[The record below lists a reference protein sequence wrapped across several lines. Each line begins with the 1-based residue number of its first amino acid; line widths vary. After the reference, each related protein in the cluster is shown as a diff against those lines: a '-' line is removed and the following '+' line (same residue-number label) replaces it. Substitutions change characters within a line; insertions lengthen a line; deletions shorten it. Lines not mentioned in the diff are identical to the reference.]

1 MSTPSDQPSKDSVS
15 ATSPYSG
22 SDALEDTASSVV
34 GMGAPPRV
42 SVQFVRADAPLSA
55 PTQAILNAP
64 NTTYARRLRNV
75 RSHSVSPRPRRTF
88 SPSSLSV
95 AQRRAQTAE
104 MKADTALSHAGAL
117 TDQTIRA
124 QSAAAEAISTAQS
137 VREQVESRMMEF
149 SRQAEIS
156 ASSAKGEMVEQ
167 LERVVAQTEAQTSH
181 TAARVVHQLEQDIQ
195 VAASSATATSENLT
209 RAAVADVRRDIQAQ
223 LEQNRAD
230 SQRRDAE
237 SKVKVDKIAADL
249 ATLTEQL
256 NQFKPASTSDVM
268 GSQLLLSSTVE
279 DRLSL
284 QSQRIDTVSESAQQ
298 AHKTAQDNAE
308 ILHTLLVGMENLG
321 ENVKQLREQIVS
333 WEEPGE
339 QEVLDDLL
347 KEVPLV
353 PLSPEQSQPIDK
365 SPTVTAEIPVM
376 NTPTL
381 FPPSTGPVFAFTDA
395 ELQEMQK
402 RVAALKNPE
411 KEQWVLAEGHRKP
424 YPGAPVDVPG
434 SSAGVNQ
441 PNTTEEQPRRI
452 TPIPVSIP
460 ISPIMTPAEVGKRF
474 RERDAQQEEQF
485 QKLAEKFQKE
495 REKGTETKSGD
506 NEDQDQSSG
515 TNGSTI
521 GHTYIPPAEGERIQN
536 EVRATVHQMFPG
548 IHMSTIHNS
557 KFGKSGMSTV
567 NQASSEETSEP
578 LAIAGSEVSVASTSN
593 NGGNA
598 VEFSRLSQQV
608 GAAAQP
614 QPFAT
619 AQWKP
624 KEPPCFYG
632 RSSEDVHTW
641 TSLVRHYLAFM
652 GGSDAQQVS
661 YAVTLLR
668 EHAHEWFMGYERR
681 NHHLPRDWAS
691 LASALLER
699 FGSNI
704 RSQEAQSQLMSVS
717 QGTRPVR
724 EYASQFELLMGRL
737 DSFDEGMLLNQ
748 FIWGLQPELAR
759 SVSLHYPKS
768 IAQAVSLAETTELAT
783 KASRRPMAKGGQSGR
798 APMQQNRG
806 RGQWRGNRGR
816 SGRRGG
822 GGRSTYR
829 GGNRGGRGST
839 GSVNFDP
846 LACYQCGVRG
856 HLARNCPQ
864 SGAAQSQGSG
874 NAVPSRGSF
883 MRSGQKGPR
892 GRGRGRSVRFGGL
905 NVLYDEAGNE
915 YPVDDAGQ
923 LYVPL
928 GAEQAVID
936 GVNEEE
942 IENPTKN

>member
-1 MSTPSDQPSKDSVS
+1 
-15 ATSPYSG
+15 
-22 SDALEDTASSVV
+22 
-34 GMGAPPRV
+34 
-42 SVQFVRADAPLSA
+42 
-55 PTQAILNAP
+55 
-64 NTTYARRLRNV
+64 
-75 RSHSVSPRPRRTF
+75 
-88 SPSSLSV
+88 
-95 AQRRAQTAE
+95 

-117 TDQTIRA
+117 TDQTIHA

-137 VREQVESRMMEF
+137 VREQVESHMMEL
-149 SRQAEIS
+149 SRRAEIS

-209 RAAVADVRRDIQAQ
+209 HAAVADVRHNIQAQ

-279 DRLSL
+279 DQLSL

-339 QEVLDDLL
+339 QEVFDDLL

-381 FPPSTGPVFAFTDA
+381 FPPSTGPVFAFADA

-441 PNTTEEQPRRI
+441 PSTTEEQPRRI

-474 RERDAQQEEQF
+474 RERDAQQEEQI

-506 NEDQDQSSG
+506 NEDQNQSSG
-515 TNGSTI
+515 TNRSTI

-536 EVRATVHQMFPG
+536 EVRATVRQMFPG

-614 QPFAT
+614 QPFAN

-704 RSQEAQSQLMSVS
+704 QSQEAQSQLMSIS

-856 HLARNCPQ
+856 HLARNYPQ

-892 GRGRGRSVRFGGL
+892 GRGRGRRVRFGGL
-905 NVLYDEAGNE
+905 NVLYDEDGAA

-928 GAEQAVID
+928 DCGHDADDVLY
-936 GVNEEE
+936 EEE
-942 IENPTKN
+942 KDKEIKN